1 MSEQMRIMRSKEL
14 PEELRD
20 RIVARHRSGQ
30 GYKKNS
36 AALKVPKSTV
46 ASIILKWK
54 TFGTTRTLPRA
65 GRPAKL
71 SYRGRRALVRE
82 VKKNPKITVAELQRC
97 IREMGES
104 CRKSTITAA
113 LHQSGLYGRVARR
126 KPLLSARHM
135 KARMEDS
142 KMVTNKI
149 LWSDETKIE
158 LFGLNSKRYVWRKP
172 GTAHHLSN
180 SEAWWWQHHAVGV
193 FFSCRDRTT
202 GCNRGKDE
210 CGQVQGYPGRKPS
223 PECSGPQT
231 GPKVCLPTRQWP

>member
-30 GYKKNS
+30 GCKKNY

-65 GRPAKL
+65 GCPAKL

-97 IREMGES
+97 SQEMGE
-104 CRKSTITAA
+104 
-113 LHQSGLYGRVARR
+113 
-126 KPLLSARHM
+126 
-135 KARMEDS
+135 
-142 KMVTNKI
+142 
-149 LWSDETKIE
+149 
-158 LFGLNSKRYVWRKP
+158 
-172 GTAHHLSN
+172 
-180 SEAWWWQHHAVGV
+180 
-193 FFSCRDRTT
+193 
-202 GCNRGKDE
+202 
-210 CGQVQGYPGRKPS
+210 
-223 PECSGPQT
+223 
-231 GPKVCLPTRQWP
+231 

>member
-54 TFGTTRTLPRA
+54 MFGTSRTLPRA

-71 SYRGRRALVRE
+71 SYRERRALVRE
-82 VKKNPKITVAELQRC
+82 VKKNPKITMAELQRYS
-97 IREMGES
+97 REMGES

-135 KARMEDS
+135 KARMDS
-142 KMVTNKI
+142 KMVRNKI

-158 LFGLNSKRYVWRKP
+158 LFGVVVCVEKTRRCSSPVQYSP
-172 GTAHHLSN
+172 N
-180 SEAWWWQHHAVGV
+180 SEAWWQQPVGV

-223 PECSGPQT
+223 P
-231 GPKVCLPTRQWP
+231 